1 MSKKILLKVAFEFIV
16 IVYTKIKE
24 PPTLHSHP
32 TLQPPRLFS
41 EKQNNRVIISLCEW
55 SSVISVR
62 YKLADCLA
70 FLSAGIFINIVNNM
84 AI

>member
-24 PPTLHSHP
+24 PPTLHSNP

-41 EKQNNRVIISLCEW
+41 EKQNNRVIISLISLCEW
-55 SSVISVR
+55 SSVIS
-62 YKLADCLA
+62 YISSLQI
-70 FLSAGIFINIVNNM
+70 S
-84 AI
+84 